1 MFQKVEKILLKKYE
15 LHSKKFELLR
25 TLRLKKYFEA
35 IRIITQVHL
44 IINKELLLNKKLIE
58 LLKKENISEEIKGKF
73 VVPILINLI
82 EINNVLNAE
91 NRVLYRNNL
100 TKYSYA
106 YLQSLFRK
114 NKFYARKLRKF
125 WELTEKELELQK
137 VFLTLW
143 NELPKGFDEEKEFK
157 SSFKLLVELQKE
169 LKKFKDAAGN
179 SELVKK
185 QGEKVL
191 KIIKAVQK
199 TEIYGFIKIDVL
211 FIKEKV
217 EYIVK
222 HPKENKLAYFL
233 ATVYIIAPLTFE
245 MTGAILFFRYLGKY
259 SISKGK
265 MIRERFAR

>member
-1 MFQKVEKILLKKYE
+1 MLKEKLVLKEISKKCSCEICKKKITKNAYSDKKEKYWVCVDCYKKY
-15 LHSKKFELLR
+15 KK
-25 TLRLKKYFEA
+25 
-35 IRIITQVHL
+35 
-44 IINKELLLNKKLIE
+44 
-58 LLKKENISEEIKGKF
+58 
-73 VVPILINLI
+73 
-82 EINNVLNAE
+82 
-91 NRVLYRNNL
+91 
-100 TKYSYA
+100 
-106 YLQSLFRK
+106 
-114 NKFYARKLRKF
+114 
-125 WELTEKELELQK
+125 
-137 VFLTLW
+137 
-143 NELPKGFDEEKEFK
+143 DFK
-157 SSFKLLVELQKE
+157 TSFKLLTDLRNELR
-169 LKKFKDAAGN
+169 KFKYIAGN

-191 KIIKAVQK
+191 KIIEAVQK